1 MTTTIESVPG
11 VALSVVTDSS
21 TVLTPTTNA
30 FTVTGSKT
38 SSTSFTTWSGLKV
51 GVVVGALVMGGGG
64 FTGGGVGALVMGGGG
79 FTVGVGANVG
89 GAVTGPTGAAV
100 GANVGGAVTGVL
112 GTSE

>member
-1 MTTTIESVPG
+1 M
-11 VALSVVTDSS
+11 
-21 TVLTPTTNA
+21 
-30 FTVTGSKT
+30 
-38 SSTSFTTWSGLKV
+38 
-51 GVVVGALVMGGGG
+51 VVGALVMGGGG